1 MHSKQ
6 SKSVFRFL
14 RQLTPWHFPFW
25 RLRAVLRLIAGP
37 PTVQQSID
45 ISWVAART
53 HSSKPAAAACGG
65 RVGRITT
72 VVYRPRPCPAF
83 YAAGSADNARG
94 RLRNLAHPVA
104 VMQAAVGTRQ
114 H

>member
-37 PTVQQSID
+37 PTVQQSIN

-53 HSSKPAAAACGG
+53 HSSKPAATAAAWDELRRLYIGLDPAPHSMPPAVPIMQGG
-65 RVGRITT
+65 V
-72 VVYRPRPCPAF
+72 
-83 YAAGSADNARG
+83 
-94 RLRNLAHPVA
+94 
-104 VMQAAVGTRQ
+104 
-114 H
+114 